1 MPLPQSCLP
10 RPGPAVE
17 QLPHRPRGKVPSRLR
32 QLSGPW
38 QPCLSAPANVAEQ
51 AGTSQGLGSFSSFSV
66 EGKMS
71 VAGPG
76 PDRSLPLPNS
86 AAGGR
91 VLNLREPR
99 LLRLAEI
106 AVVTPASACVLKG
119 WGGGLGMPPG
129 ALARGSHLIP
139 VAALGGG
146 DSTGEHSSPAPP
158 GQKPGQMG
166 GIRAQL

>member
-1 MPLPQSCLP
+1 
-10 RPGPAVE
+10 
-17 QLPHRPRGKVPSRLR
+17 
-32 QLSGPW
+32 
-38 QPCLSAPANVAEQ
+38 
-51 AGTSQGLGSFSSFSV
+51 
-66 EGKMS
+66 MS

-119 WGGGLGMPPG
+119 RGGGAGHAARCLSQRVSFNS
-129 ALARGSHLIP
+129 RGSSWRRGLYR
-139 VAALGGG
+139 G
-146 DSTGEHSSPAPP
+146 T
-158 GQKPGQMG
+158 Q
-166 GIRAQL
+166 